1 MIERD
6 SNNRPSKPPDFLEV
20 DKDSDNQLLSEKYK
34 KEYSSSLV
42 LNYFSASYKV
52 LMYLGIVVLASWLS
66 YQQGKVD
73 GRSEQNP
80 ATITSDNETTTIIPD
95 DPGGLEIPN
104 QNLTIYDSGED
115 LTESSTLNPEEN
127 QTMPEPDQPIMS
139 VDPETDLSQSE
150 INKIIEDLSD
160 SKKNTQTSEES
171 EFEVTEPASEETQP
185 VTVDEKEI
193 SSQGEDFVAN
203 IAKDLKNE
211 DLNEAGYYR
220 VQLAS
225 LTSET
230 IAENELSKMKD
241 KFSNVLNDFELK
253 IYPVNLEGKG
263 MYYRIQAG
271 PIKTSDE
278 AKNLCNELIRLQ
290 KKCFV
295 VNLGKVD

>member
-20 DKDSDNQLLSEKYK
+20 DKNPDNQLLSEKYK

-73 GRSEQNP
+73 GHSEQNP
-80 ATITSDNETTTIIPD
+80 ATITPDNETTTIIPD

-160 SKKNTQTSEES
+160 SKKNIQ
-171 EFEVTEPASEETQP
+171 ASEETQP
-185 VTVDEKEI
+185 ATVDEKEI
-193 SSQGEDFVAN
+193 SSQVEDFVAN

-211 DLNEAGYYR
+211 DLNEVGSYR

-230 IAENELSKMKD
+230 VAENELSKMKD

-253 IYPVNLEGKG
+253 IYPVNIEGKG

-278 AKNLCNELIRLQ
+278 AKNLCNELTRLQ

>member
-42 LNYFSASYKV
+42 LNYFSVSYKV

-73 GRSEQNP
+73 GRSEQNS
-80 ATITSDNETTTIIPD
+80 ATITSDKETTTIIPD

-160 SKKNTQTSEES
+160 SKKNIQ
-171 EFEVTEPASEETQP
+171 ASEETQP
-185 VTVDEKEI
+185 ATVVEKEI

-211 DLNEAGYYR
+211 DLNEVGSYR

-230 IAENELSKMKD
+230 VAENELSKMKD

-253 IYPVNLEGKG
+253 IYPVNIEGKG

-290 KKCFV
+290 KKCFA

>member
-42 LNYFSASYKV
+42 LNYFSVSYKV

-73 GRSEQNP
+73 GRSEQNS

-160 SKKNTQTSEES
+160 SKKNIQ
-171 EFEVTEPASEETQP
+171 ASEETQP
-185 VTVDEKEI
+185 ATVDEKEI
-193 SSQGEDFVAN
+193 SSQVEDFVAN

-211 DLNEAGYYR
+211 DLNEVGSYR

-230 IAENELSKMKD
+230 VAENELSKMKD
-241 KFSNVLNDFELK
+241 RFSNVLNDF
-253 IYPVNLEGKG
+253 
-263 MYYRIQAG
+263 
-271 PIKTSDE
+271 
-278 AKNLCNELIRLQ
+278 
-290 KKCFV
+290 
-295 VNLGKVD
+295 

>member
-73 GRSEQNP
+73 GHSEQNP

-160 SKKNTQTSEES
+160 SKKNIQ
-171 EFEVTEPASEETQP
+171 ASEETQP
-185 VTVDEKEI
+185 ATVDEKEI

-211 DLNEAGYYR
+211 DLNEVGSYR

-230 IAENELSKMKD
+230 VAENELSKMKD

-253 IYPVNLEGKG
+253 IYPVNIEGKG

>member
-42 LNYFSASYKV
+42 LNYFSVSYKV

-160 SKKNTQTSEES
+160 SKKNIQ
-171 EFEVTEPASEETQP
+171 ASEETQP
-185 VTVDEKEI
+185 ATVDEKEI

-211 DLNEAGYYR
+211 DLNEVGSYR

-230 IAENELSKMKD
+230 VAENELSKMKD

-253 IYPVNLEGKG
+253 IYPVNIEGKG

>member
-73 GRSEQNP
+73 GRSEQNS

-160 SKKNTQTSEES
+160 SKKNIQ
-171 EFEVTEPASEETQP
+171 ASEETQP
-185 VTVDEKEI
+185 ATVDEKEI

-211 DLNEAGYYR
+211 DLNEVGSYR

-230 IAENELSKMKD
+230 VAENELSKMKD

-253 IYPVNLEGKG
+253 IYPVNIEGKG

-278 AKNLCNELIRLQ
+278 AKNLCNELTRLQ

>member
-42 LNYFSASYKV
+42 LNYFSVSYKV

-160 SKKNTQTSEES
+160 SKKNIQ
-171 EFEVTEPASEETQP
+171 ASEETQP
-185 VTVDEKEI
+185 ATVVEKEI

-211 DLNEAGYYR
+211 DLNEAGSYR

>member
-20 DKDSDNQLLSEKYK
+20 DKNSDNQLLSEKYK

-73 GRSEQNP
+73 GRSEQNS
-80 ATITSDNETTTIIPD
+80 ATITSDKETTTIIPD

-160 SKKNTQTSEES
+160 SKKNIQ
-171 EFEVTEPASEETQP
+171 ASEETQP
-185 VTVDEKEI
+185 ATVDEKEI
-193 SSQGEDFVAN
+193 SSQVEDFVAN

-211 DLNEAGYYR
+211 DLNEVGSYR

-230 IAENELSKMKD
+230 VAENELSKMKD

-253 IYPVNLEGKG
+253 IYPVNIEGKG

-278 AKNLCNELIRLQ
+278 AKNLCNELTRLQ

>member
-42 LNYFSASYKV
+42 LNYFSVSYKV

-73 GRSEQNP
+73 GRSEQNS

-160 SKKNTQTSEES
+160 SKKNIQ
-171 EFEVTEPASEETQP
+171 ASEETQP
-185 VTVDEKEI
+185 ATVDEKEI

-211 DLNEAGYYR
+211 DLNEVGSYR

-230 IAENELSKMKD
+230 VAENELSKMKD

-253 IYPVNLEGKG
+253 IYPVNIEGKG

>member
-42 LNYFSASYKV
+42 LNYFSVSYKV

-73 GRSEQNP
+73 GRSEQNS

-160 SKKNTQTSEES
+160 SKKNIQ
-171 EFEVTEPASEETQP
+171 ASEETQP
-185 VTVDEKEI
+185 ATVDEKEI

-211 DLNEAGYYR
+211 DLNEVGSYR

-230 IAENELSKMKD
+230 VAENELSKMKD

-253 IYPVNLEGKG
+253 IYPVNIEGKG

-278 AKNLCNELIRLQ
+278 AKNLCNELTRLQ

>member
-6 SNNRPSKPPDFLEV
+6 SNNRPSKPPNFLEV

-42 LNYFSASYKV
+42 LNYFSVSYKV

-73 GRSEQNP
+73 GRSEQNS

-160 SKKNTQTSEES
+160 SKKNIQ
-171 EFEVTEPASEETQP
+171 ASEETQP
-185 VTVDEKEI
+185 ATVDEKEI

-211 DLNEAGYYR
+211 DLNEVGSYR

-230 IAENELSKMKD
+230 VAENELSKMKD
-241 KFSNVLNDFELK
+241 RFSNALNDFELK
-253 IYPVNLEGKG
+253 IYPVNIEGKG

>member
-20 DKDSDNQLLSEKYK
+20 DKNSDNQLLSEKYK

-73 GRSEQNP
+73 GHSEQNP

-115 LTESSTLNPEEN
+115 LTESSTLNSEEN

-139 VDPETDLSQSE
+139 ADPETDLSQSE

-160 SKKNTQTSEES
+160 SKKNIQ
-171 EFEVTEPASEETQP
+171 ASEETQP
-185 VTVDEKEI
+185 ATVDEKEI
-193 SSQGEDFVAN
+193 SSQVEDFVAN

-211 DLNEAGYYR
+211 DLNEVGSYR

-230 IAENELSKMKD
+230 VAENELSKIKD

-253 IYPVNLEGKG
+253 IYPVNIEGKG

-278 AKNLCNELIRLQ
+278 AKNLCNELTRLQ

>member
-73 GRSEQNP
+73 GHSEQNP

-160 SKKNTQTSEES
+160 SKKNIQ
-171 EFEVTEPASEETQP
+171 ASEETQP
-185 VTVDEKEI
+185 ATVDEKEI

-211 DLNEAGYYR
+211 DLNEVGSYR

-230 IAENELSKMKD
+230 VAENELSKIKD

-253 IYPVNLEGKG
+253 IYPVNIEGKG

>member
-6 SNNRPSKPPDFLEV
+6 SNNRPSKPPNFLEV

-42 LNYFSASYKV
+42 LNYFSVSYKV

-73 GRSEQNP
+73 GRSEQNS

-160 SKKNTQTSEES
+160 SKKNIQ
-171 EFEVTEPASEETQP
+171 ASEETQP
-185 VTVDEKEI
+185 ATVDEKEI

-211 DLNEAGYYR
+211 DLNEVGSYR

-230 IAENELSKMKD
+230 VAENELSKMKD

-253 IYPVNLEGKG
+253 IYPVNIEGKG

>member
-42 LNYFSASYKV
+42 LNYFSVSYKV

-115 LTESSTLNPEEN
+115 LTESSTLTPEEN
-127 QTMPEPDQPIMS
+127 QTMPEPDQPIKS
-139 VDPETDLSQSE
+139 VDPETDLSQSD

-160 SKKNTQTSEES
+160 SKKNIQ
-171 EFEVTEPASEETQP
+171 ASEETQP
-185 VTVDEKEI
+185 ATVVEKEI

-211 DLNEAGYYR
+211 DLNEVGSYR

-230 IAENELSKMKD
+230 VAENELSKMKD

-253 IYPVNLEGKG
+253 IYPVNIEGKG

-278 AKNLCNELIRLQ
+278 AKNLCNELTRLQ

>member
-73 GRSEQNP
+73 GRSEQNS
-80 ATITSDNETTTIIPD
+80 ATITSDKETTTIIPD

-160 SKKNTQTSEES
+160 S
-171 EFEVTEPASEETQP
+171 
-185 VTVDEKEI
+185 
-193 SSQGEDFVAN
+193 
-203 IAKDLKNE
+203 
-211 DLNEAGYYR
+211 
-220 VQLAS
+220 
-225 LTSET
+225 
-230 IAENELSKMKD
+230 
-241 KFSNVLNDFELK
+241 
-253 IYPVNLEGKG
+253 
-263 MYYRIQAG
+263 
-271 PIKTSDE
+271 
-278 AKNLCNELIRLQ
+278 
-290 KKCFV
+290 
-295 VNLGKVD
+295 

>member
-20 DKDSDNQLLSEKYK
+20 DKNPDNQLLSEKYK

-73 GRSEQNP
+73 GHSEQNP

-160 SKKNTQTSEES
+160 SKKNIQ
-171 EFEVTEPASEETQP
+171 ASEETQP
-185 VTVDEKEI
+185 ATVDEKEI
-193 SSQGEDFVAN
+193 SSQVEDFVAN

-211 DLNEAGYYR
+211 DLNEVGSYR

-230 IAENELSKMKD
+230 VAENELSKMKD

-253 IYPVNLEGKG
+253 IYPVNIEGKG

-278 AKNLCNELIRLQ
+278 AKNLCNELTRLQ

>member
-42 LNYFSASYKV
+42 LNYFSVSYKV

-73 GRSEQNP
+73 GRSEQNS

-160 SKKNTQTSEES
+160 SKKNIQ
-171 EFEVTEPASEETQP
+171 ASEETQP
-185 VTVDEKEI
+185 ATVVEKEI

-211 DLNEAGYYR
+211 DLNEVGSYR

-230 IAENELSKMKD
+230 VAENELSKMKD

-253 IYPVNLEGKG
+253 IYPVNIEGKG

-278 AKNLCNELIRLQ
+278 AKNLCNELTRLQ

>member
-6 SNNRPSKPPDFLEV
+6 SNNRPSKPPDFLEA
-20 DKDSDNQLLSEKYK
+20 DKNLDNQLLSEKYK

-73 GRSEQNP
+73 GRSEQNS

-160 SKKNTQTSEES
+160 SKKNIQ
-171 EFEVTEPASEETQP
+171 ASEETQP
-185 VTVDEKEI
+185 ATVDEKEI

-211 DLNEAGYYR
+211 DLNEVGSYR

-230 IAENELSKMKD
+230 VAENELSKMKD

-253 IYPVNLEGKG
+253 IYPVNIEGKG

>member
-73 GRSEQNP
+73 GRSEQNS

-160 SKKNTQTSEES
+160 SKKNIQ
-171 EFEVTEPASEETQP
+171 ASEETQP
-185 VTVDEKEI
+185 ATVDEKEI
-193 SSQGEDFVAN
+193 SSQVEDFVAN

-211 DLNEAGYYR
+211 DLNEVGSYR

-230 IAENELSKMKD
+230 VAENELSKMKY

-253 IYPVNLEGKG
+253 IYPVNIEGKG

-278 AKNLCNELIRLQ
+278 AKNLCNELTRLQ

>member
-20 DKDSDNQLLSEKYK
+20 DKNSDNQLLSEKYK

-73 GRSEQNP
+73 GHSEQNP

-160 SKKNTQTSEES
+160 SKKNIQ
-171 EFEVTEPASEETQP
+171 ASEETQP
-185 VTVDEKEI
+185 ATVDEKEI

-211 DLNEAGYYR
+211 DLNEVGSYR

-225 LTSET
+225 LTSEAV
-230 IAENELSKMKD
+230 AENELSKMKD
-241 KFSNVLNDFELK
+241 RFSNVLNDFELK
-253 IYPVNLEGKG
+253 IYPVNIEGKG

>member
-139 VDPETDLSQSE
+139 ADPETDLSQSE

-160 SKKNTQTSEES
+160 SKKNIQ
-171 EFEVTEPASEETQP
+171 ASEETQP
-185 VTVDEKEI
+185 ATVDEKEI

-211 DLNEAGYYR
+211 DLNEAGSYR

-253 IYPVNLEGKG
+253 IYPVNIEGKG

>member
-1 MIERD
+1 
-6 SNNRPSKPPDFLEV
+6 
-20 DKDSDNQLLSEKYK
+20 
-34 KEYSSSLV
+34 
-42 LNYFSASYKV
+42 
-52 LMYLGIVVLASWLS
+52 
-66 YQQGKVD
+66 
-73 GRSEQNP
+73 
-80 ATITSDNETTTIIPD
+80 
-95 DPGGLEIPN
+95 
-104 QNLTIYDSGED
+104 
-115 LTESSTLNPEEN
+115 
-127 QTMPEPDQPIMS
+127 MPEPDQPIMS

-160 SKKNTQTSEES
+160 SKKNIQ
-171 EFEVTEPASEETQP
+171 ASEETQP
-185 VTVDEKEI
+185 ATVDEKEI
-193 SSQGEDFVAN
+193 SSQAEDFVAN

-211 DLNEAGYYR
+211 DLNEVGSYR

-230 IAENELSKMKD
+230 VAENELSKMKD

-253 IYPVNLEGKG
+253 IYPVNIEGKG

>member
-42 LNYFSASYKV
+42 LNYFSVSYKV

-73 GRSEQNP
+73 GRSEQNS

-160 SKKNTQTSEES
+160 SKKNIQ
-171 EFEVTEPASEETQP
+171 ASEETQP
-185 VTVDEKEI
+185 ATVHEKEI
-193 SSQGEDFVAN
+193 SSQVEDFVAN

-211 DLNEAGYYR
+211 DLNEVGSYR

-230 IAENELSKMKD
+230 VAENELSKMKD

-253 IYPVNLEGKG
+253 IYPVNIEGKG

>member
-73 GRSEQNP
+73 GHSEQNP

-115 LTESSTLNPEEN
+115 LTESSTLNSEEN

-160 SKKNTQTSEES
+160 SKKNIQ
-171 EFEVTEPASEETQP
+171 ASEETQP
-185 VTVDEKEI
+185 ATVVEKEI

-211 DLNEAGYYR
+211 DLNEVGSYR

-230 IAENELSKMKD
+230 VAENELSKMKD

-253 IYPVNLEGKG
+253 IYPVNIEGKG

>member
-73 GRSEQNP
+73 GRSEQNS

-160 SKKNTQTSEES
+160 SKKNIL
-171 EFEVTEPASEETQP
+171 ASEETQP
-185 VTVDEKEI
+185 ATVDEKEI
-193 SSQGEDFVAN
+193 SSQVEDFVAN

-211 DLNEAGYYR
+211 DLNEVGSYR

-230 IAENELSKMKD
+230 VAENELSKMKD

-253 IYPVNLEGKG
+253 IYPVNIEGKG

-278 AKNLCNELIRLQ
+278 AKNLCNELTRLQ

>member
-42 LNYFSASYKV
+42 LNYFSVSYKV

-73 GRSEQNP
+73 GRSEQNS

-160 SKKNTQTSEES
+160 SKKNIL
-171 EFEVTEPASEETQP
+171 ASEETQP
-185 VTVDEKEI
+185 ATVDEKEI
-193 SSQGEDFVAN
+193 SSQVEDFVAN

-211 DLNEAGYYR
+211 DLNEVGSYR

-230 IAENELSKMKD
+230 VAENELSKIKD

-253 IYPVNLEGKG
+253 IYPVNIEGKG

-278 AKNLCNELIRLQ
+278 AKNLCNELTRLQ

>member
-73 GRSEQNP
+73 GRSEQNS
-80 ATITSDNETTTIIPD
+80 ATITSDKETTTIIPD

-160 SKKNTQTSEES
+160 SKKNIQ
-171 EFEVTEPASEETQP
+171 ASEETQP
-185 VTVDEKEI
+185 ATVDEKEI
-193 SSQGEDFVAN
+193 SSQVEDFVAN

-211 DLNEAGYYR
+211 DLNEAGSYR

-253 IYPVNLEGKG
+253 IYPVNIEGKG

>member
-42 LNYFSASYKV
+42 LNYFSVSYKV

-73 GRSEQNP
+73 GRSEQNS

-160 SKKNTQTSEES
+160 SKKNIQ
-171 EFEVTEPASEETQP
+171 ASEETQP
-185 VTVDEKEI
+185 ATVDEKEI

-211 DLNEAGYYR
+211 DLNEVGSYR

-230 IAENELSKMKD
+230 VAENELSKMKD
-241 KFSNVLNDFELK
+241 KFSNALNDFELK
-253 IYPVNLEGKG
+253 IYPVNIEGKG

>member
-42 LNYFSASYKV
+42 LNYFSVSYKV

-160 SKKNTQTSEES
+160 SKKNIQ
-171 EFEVTEPASEETQP
+171 ASEETQP
-185 VTVDEKEI
+185 ATVVEKEI

-211 DLNEAGYYR
+211 DLNEAGSYR

-253 IYPVNLEGKG
+253 IYPVNIEGKG

>member
-20 DKDSDNQLLSEKYK
+20 DKNSDNQLLSEKYK

-73 GRSEQNP
+73 GRSEQNS

-160 SKKNTQTSEES
+160 SKKNIL
-171 EFEVTEPASEETQP
+171 ASEETQP
-185 VTVDEKEI
+185 ATVDEKEI
-193 SSQGEDFVAN
+193 PSQVEDFVAN

-211 DLNEAGYYR
+211 DLNEVGSYR

-230 IAENELSKMKD
+230 VAENELSKMKD

-253 IYPVNLEGKG
+253 IYPVNIEGKG

-278 AKNLCNELIRLQ
+278 AKNLCNELTRLQ

-295 VNLGKVD
+295 VNLGKID

>member
-42 LNYFSASYKV
+42 LNYFSVSYKV

-73 GRSEQNP
+73 GHSEQNP
-80 ATITSDNETTTIIPD
+80 ATITPDNETTTIIPD

-115 LTESSTLNPEEN
+115 LTESSTLSSEEN

-160 SKKNTQTSEES
+160 SKKNIQ
-171 EFEVTEPASEETQP
+171 ASEETQP
-185 VTVDEKEI
+185 ATVDEKEI
-193 SSQGEDFVAN
+193 SSQVEDFVAN

-211 DLNEAGYYR
+211 DLNEVGSYR

-230 IAENELSKMKD
+230 VAENELSKMKD

-253 IYPVNLEGKG
+253 IYPVNIEGKG

-278 AKNLCNELIRLQ
+278 AKNLCNELTRLQ

>member
-20 DKDSDNQLLSEKYK
+20 DKNSDNQLLSEKYK

-73 GRSEQNP
+73 GRSEQNS

-160 SKKNTQTSEES
+160 SKKNIQ
-171 EFEVTEPASEETQP
+171 ASEETQP
-185 VTVDEKEI
+185 ATVDEKEI

-211 DLNEAGYYR
+211 DLNEVGSYR

-230 IAENELSKMKD
+230 VAENELSKIKD

-253 IYPVNLEGKG
+253 IYPVNIEGKG

-278 AKNLCNELIRLQ
+278 AKNLCNELTRLQ

>member
-20 DKDSDNQLLSEKYK
+20 DKNSDNQLLSEKYK

-42 LNYFSASYKV
+42 LNYFSVSYKV

-73 GRSEQNP
+73 GRSEQNS

-160 SKKNTQTSEES
+160 SKKNIQ
-171 EFEVTEPASEETQP
+171 ASEETQP
-185 VTVDEKEI
+185 ATVVEKEI

-211 DLNEAGYYR
+211 DLNEAGSYR

-253 IYPVNLEGKG
+253 IYPVNIEGKG

>member
-20 DKDSDNQLLSEKYK
+20 DKNSDNQLLSEKYK

-73 GRSEQNP
+73 GRSEQNS

-160 SKKNTQTSEES
+160 SKKNIQ
-171 EFEVTEPASEETQP
+171 ASEETQP
-185 VTVDEKEI
+185 ATVDEKGI
-193 SSQGEDFVAN
+193 SSQVEDFVAN

-211 DLNEAGYYR
+211 DLNEVGSYR

-230 IAENELSKMKD
+230 VAENELSKMKD

-253 IYPVNLEGKG
+253 IYPVNIEGKG

>member
-20 DKDSDNQLLSEKYK
+20 DKNSDNQLLSEKYK

-42 LNYFSASYKV
+42 LNYFSVSYKV

-73 GRSEQNP
+73 GRSEQNS

-160 SKKNTQTSEES
+160 SKKNIQ
-171 EFEVTEPASEETQP
+171 ASEATQP
-185 VTVDEKEI
+185 ATVVEKEI

-211 DLNEAGYYR
+211 DLNEVGSYR

-230 IAENELSKMKD
+230 VAENELSKMKD

-253 IYPVNLEGKG
+253 IYPVNIEGKG

-278 AKNLCNELIRLQ
+278 AKNLCNELTRLQ

>member
-73 GRSEQNP
+73 GRSEQNS

-160 SKKNTQTSEES
+160 SKKNIQ
-171 EFEVTEPASEETQP
+171 ASEETQP
-185 VTVDEKEI
+185 ATVVEKEI

-211 DLNEAGYYR
+211 DLNEAGSYR

>member
-73 GRSEQNP
+73 GRSEQNS

-160 SKKNTQTSEES
+160 SKKNIQ
-171 EFEVTEPASEETQP
+171 ASEETQP
-185 VTVDEKEI
+185 ATVDEKEI
-193 SSQGEDFVAN
+193 PSQVEDFVAN

-211 DLNEAGYYR
+211 DLNEVGSYR

-230 IAENELSKMKD
+230 VAENELSKMKD

-253 IYPVNLEGKG
+253 IYPVNIEGKG

-278 AKNLCNELIRLQ
+278 AKNLCNELTRLQ

>member
-42 LNYFSASYKV
+42 LNYFSVSYKV

-73 GRSEQNP
+73 GRSEQNS

-160 SKKNTQTSEES
+160 SKKNIQ
-171 EFEVTEPASEETQP
+171 ASEETQP
-185 VTVDEKEI
+185 ATVDEKEI

-211 DLNEAGYYR
+211 DLNEVGSYR

-230 IAENELSKMKD
+230 VAENELSKMKD
-241 KFSNVLNDFELK
+241 RFSNVLNDFELK
-253 IYPVNLEGKG
+253 IYPVNIEGKG

-278 AKNLCNELIRLQ
+278 AKNLCNELTRLQ